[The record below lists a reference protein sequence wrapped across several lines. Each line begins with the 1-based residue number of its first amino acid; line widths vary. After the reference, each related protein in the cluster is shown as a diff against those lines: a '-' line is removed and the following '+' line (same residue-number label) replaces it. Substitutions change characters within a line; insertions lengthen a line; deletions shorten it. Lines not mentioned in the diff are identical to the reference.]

1 MNEEHF
7 ESLYPEDARFYEID
21 KLFGYVKEGNSCQL
35 IGLPGAGRSDLLDL
49 VAYNKRIR
57 DKHLGDGQK
66 NMLFIVVDFSEI
78 RKRPLFDVMKF
89 LFLSLTDSLREQ
101 GLAEEYKAVN
111 DSFREALS
119 FHDELVLFQELK
131 QVVDFLALEKKLTLV
146 FLFSRFEDYIPSVTN
161 EFFANLRTLRNRAK
175 YRFSVI
181 FSVHR
186 PLEVVLDPMLLSDF
200 YEFVAGRLVYMQF
213 HDAPTTDFWISY
225 LGNLTGKSLSKTVK
239 EEMLRLTGGY
249 GRLTKLAIE
258 TLLALDEANLPAGR
272 QGGVEGL
279 LLEQKSIQVALNK
292 MWLEF
297 TPAEQSDILHNS
309 FEDSMVDWY
318 LEDCGLVKRNEIQ
331 IPIFSSFVK
340 STQVVGAVETEK
352 ITYDENTNTI
362 RKGGL
367 VLSDNLT
374 SSEFRLL
381 RYLWQNQERVVER
394 DEIISIVWSSVKSR
408 AGITDQAVDQL
419 IFRLRRKIEE
429 DANKPV
435 HLQTV
440 KGRGF
445 KFVS

>member
-7 ESLYPEDARFYEID
+7 ESLYPEDARFYEIN
-21 KLFGYVKEGNSCQL
+21 KLLGYVKEGNSCQL
-35 IGLPGAGRSDLLDL
+35 LGLPGVGRSDLLDL
-49 VAYNKRIR
+49 IAYNKRIR
-57 DKHLGDGQK
+57 DKHLGDTQQ
-66 NMLFIVVDFSEI
+66 NMLFVVVDFSEI

-213 HDAPTTDFWISY
+213 YDESTTNFWISY
-225 LGNLTGKSLSKTVK
+225 LGNLTGKSLSKTVR

-258 TLLALDEANLPAGR
+258 TLLGSDEAKGN
-272 QGGVEGL
+272 VEEL
-279 LLEQKSIQVALNK
+279 LLAQKPIQVALTK
-292 MWLEF
+292 IWLEF
-297 TPAEQSDILHNS
+297 TPAEQSDILHNV
-309 FEDSMVDWY
+309 FEDPLVDKY
-318 LEDCGLVKRNEIQ
+318 LEDCGLVKERRVQ
-331 IPIFSSFVK
+331 VPLFASFVK

-419 IFRLRRKIEE
+419 IFRLRRKVEE
-429 DANKPV
+429 DPNKPL

-445 KFVS
+445 RFVS